1 MWSDSDGERELAMM
15 YRPDCSSDFVLM
27 DERMIASA
35 SRAAVSPPISQ
46 LNVSKSSRVHI
57 GPKFVSV
64 TQKVRN
70 TEEIKELPLPR
81 YLWKVLKN
89 TSRAER
95 LSCSVALTALVIC
108 IGLTLYFAL
117 TTETVANDDDID
129 VAPHEWNITRE
140 MWLAQIVNDTES
152 VREYNPIRLVI
163 VQHTVSPECDTFQ
176 TCASQ
181 MRILQSNVLNN
192 LEDDIP
198 YNFLIGNDGRVY
210 EGRGW
215 GLVGAHTYHY
225 NRCSLGIG
233 FLGDYREELD
243 PHTRVT
249 DLQIARTKILLEDG
263 VKRGFLH
270 PKYYINGACDFQST
284 ASPGS
289 NLYKALK
296 SFEHFDH
303 KGILANRTCDE
314 IYTILKNKI

>member
-1 MWSDSDGERELAMM
+1 M

-181 MRILQSNVLNN
+181 MRILQSNVLHN